1 MLLSINYTGL
11 SGIFAVPTKLVDD
24 YIKMCSA
31 LQLKVLLT
39 ALRLAAPTVESEKIA
54 EHLGVSKSDIEDAIE
69 YWVREKMFVSS
80 GNSQAAFVETAP
92 TTVALPVHEDVEK
105 NSLNT
110 AVQTQT
116 PEFSP
121 GKIAAKAFAERTK
134 MEREEVVSLMQ
145 NEKDLNAI
153 MQEYESVKGKP
164 LTYSDME
171 ILSSLYTYCGL
182 SGDYILL
189 AVHYCF
195 SIGKGNMRYIEKTI
209 ASWLDDDIDS
219 YKAAERHIE
228 QLSKRYQAES
238 LVRSAFGIGDRAL
251 VKSEKDFINQW
262 FNVFNFD
269 IPIIK
274 LAYENTIPYTGKI
287 SFSYTN
293 KILKSWFGKGYKTP
307 KDVLQHEN
315 SEKQMPAGKSSYN
328 VNDIEKNIIG
338 NFIGQK

>member
-1 MLLSINYTGL
+1 MLLTINYSGL
-11 SGIFAVPTKLVDD
+11 SGIFAVPNKLVDD
-24 YIKMCSA
+24 YIKLCSA

-39 ALRLAAPTVESEKIA
+39 ALRLASPTVESEKIA
-54 EHLGVSKSDIEDAIE
+54 EHLGVSQSDIADAVH
-69 YWVREKMFVSS
+69 YWVAEKMFFCTES
-80 GNSQAAFVETAP
+80 A
-92 TTVALPVHEDVEK
+92 
-105 NSLNT
+105 
-110 AVQTQT
+110 QTQT
-116 PEFSP
+116 PPETHTIVPNPPSVQP
-121 GKIAAKAFAERTK
+121 LADSATTSSEPSSAKISSKAFTERSK
-134 MEREEVVSLMQ
+134 MEREEVVSLMHS
-145 NEKDLNAI
+145 EKNLNAI

-171 ILSSLYTYCGL
+171 ILASLFSYCGL

-209 ASWLDDDIDS
+209 ASWLDDDIDT
-219 YKAAERHIE
+219 YKAAEKHIE
-228 QLSKRYQAES
+228 QLTKRYQAES

-262 FNVFNFD
+262 FNIYNFD

-293 KILKSWFGKGYKTP
+293 KILKSWFSKGYKTP
-307 KDVLQHEN
+307 KDVLEHEN
-315 SEKQMPAGKSSYN
+315 TEKQLSAGKVSYN